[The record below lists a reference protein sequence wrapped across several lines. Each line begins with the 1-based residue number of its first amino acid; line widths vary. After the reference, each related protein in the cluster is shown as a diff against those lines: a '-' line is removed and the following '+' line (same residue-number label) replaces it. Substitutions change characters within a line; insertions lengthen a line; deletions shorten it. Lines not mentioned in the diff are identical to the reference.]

1 MVGLNANYVAS
12 SVEGD
17 GSRHLEDGRS
27 LRLEALGLMTAGLV
41 HDLNNVI
48 QILSSSVEVIE
59 QHPIIK
65 STHELQPFIGRA
77 VRSVDTANALA
88 RQILAFA
95 RGDCQTLDTV
105 DVASSLLGLDR
116 LLRWTSRDVF
126 DLRLHVAASLPT
138 VRCSRWKLE
147 NALVNLVLNARDAMV
162 DGGGMVTIGA
172 QLSPDREWLI
182 VTVSD
187 NGHGMTD
194 DVTAR
199 AFEPFFSTKLPRRG
213 TGLGLSMV
221 KAFAEE
227 FGGTIDIRSE
237 VGAGTTLTLCLPP
250 YEDPLA
256 SGAVIYVAKAEFV
269 SG

>member
-1 MVGLNANYVAS
+1 MVGLSATYIAS
-12 SVEGD
+12 EAE
-17 GSRHLEDGRS
+17 GSRHLEDGQS

-41 HDLNNVI
+41 HDLNNAM
-48 QILSSSVEVIE
+48 QILLSSVEVIE

-65 STHELQPFIGRA
+65 STHELQPFVGRA
-77 VRSVDTANALA
+77 VRSIDTANALA

-95 RGDCQTLDTV
+95 RGDCQTQDTV

-116 LLRWTSRDVF
+116 LLRWMSRDVF
-126 DLRLHVAASLPT
+126 DLRLHAAASLPT
-138 VRCSRWKLE
+138 VRCSRWKFE
-147 NALVNLVLNARDAMV
+147 NAIINLVLNARDAMV
-162 DGGGMVTIGA
+162 DGGMITIGA
-172 QLSPDREWLI
+172 HLSPNREWLL

-227 FGGTIDIRSE
+227 VGGTIDIRSE
-237 VGAGTTLTLCLPP
+237 VGAGTTVTLRLPP

-256 SGAVIYVAKAEFV
+256 SDAIVYVTKPHFART
-269 SG
+269 